1 MLYQVIR
8 VAISRHTVCEVKAC
22 ELAQQ
27 LPTVTVESSAL
38 EAGRL
43 IATERLSGIA
53 VLDTEG
59 RPVEVLSATDLLRAV
74 IPGPVQDDPSLAG
87 VMDEASADRLC
98 SDGLGHKRVADLMR
112 PRQHRIQLAAV
123 DPDATVVECAAT
135 MARLRSP
142 AVVVIEDGRLLGVLT
157 ASHLLEVLLH
167 RSGS

>member
-1 MLYQVIR
+1 MMLYQVIR
-8 VAISRHTVCEVKAC
+8 EGISRHTVCEVKAR

-27 LPTVTVESSAL
+27 LPTVTVETLAL
-38 EAGRL
+38 EAARL
-43 IATERLSGIA
+43 VASERLSGIA
-53 VLDTEG
+53 VLDTD

-98 SDGLGHKRVADLMR
+98 TDGLGHRRVADLMR

-142 AVVVIEDGRLLGVLT
+142 AVVVIEDGQLLGVLT
-157 ASHLLEVLLH
+157 ASHLLEVLLD